1 MEHVCFETA
10 DASGFYVG
18 RSWVQRGNVV
28 RHNTFRDIRATT
40 RLGSIAAGAPC
51 CQQVA
56 FYLDDE
62 ISGFDFYGNT
72 IEDAG
77 LGKMASKQKQYIGN
91 VLRKRPVMLDKN
103 RPRLVGI
110 FPKDRTQRFNA
121 GTILCKPDAI
131 SGFGEG
137 WITGATYSPALG
149 HWIGIGFISGGFES
163 WIGQT
168 VVVADPVREQNINVE
183 IVLPH
188 MFDPAGKRLHD

>member
-1 MEHVCFETA
+1 MQGGCDNLFEQNTMEHVCFETA

-28 RHNTFRDIRATT
+28 RHNVFRHIRATT

-77 LGKMASKQKQYIGN
+77 LGVLLGGGRRNRIHANNFTDCDFDIHFVSISTLS
-91 VLRKRPVMLDKN
+91 VLRR
-103 RPRLVGI
+103 G
-110 FPKDRTQRFNA
+110 
-121 GTILCKPDAI
+121 
-131 SGFGEG
+131 
-137 WITGATYSPALG
+137 
-149 HWIGIGFISGGFES
+149 
-163 WIGQT
+163 
-168 VVVADPVREQNINVE
+168 
-183 IVLPH
+183 
-188 MFDPAGKRLHD
+188 